1 MGHCLLF
8 LSKTPQY
15 TKYFNFRLQKT
26 PYLRHQSQTSS
37 EHRSD
42 LLSGS
47 YQCECTIPCTGSSFS
62 ILWQWY
68 QDSFG
73 FKSTSFEGALR
84 QVLNMQPRQAR
95 KLQSASLVLV
105 KSVYHHTW
113 LQVKLLSE
121 SVYFLLLCFS
131 FLFFSFSFFVFS
143 RQKKRERKKENRK
156 RKTKKKRNKE
166 RNYHW
171 ADEMVHWVR
180 GLAAKLDNLGSISRT
195 HLVEGENG
203 SHKLSSHHYSC
214 TGHVCTCAHSCAHMQ
229 KINT

>member
-143 RQKKRERKKENRK
+143 RQGFSVQPWLFWNSICRPGWPRTQKSTCLCLPSAGIKG
-156 RKTKKKRNKE
+156 
-166 RNYHW
+166 
-171 ADEMVHWVR
+171 VH
-180 GLAAKLDNLGSISRT
+180 
-195 HLVEGENG
+195 
-203 SHKLSSHHYSC
+203 HHHPATYSFYNFSC
-214 TGHVCTCAHSCAHMQ
+214 TYTHIT
-229 KINT
+229 NTKNWTAETLPRHLPARIQ